1 MSKKNQYEILQHMTE
16 DHREE
21 GEAILHEAGLTEQE
35 AEIIRLNCFGQD
47 EQTLEVIAEKLF
59 YSTRHTTRLRA
70 SAITKLCRYLQV
82 DSLPGLRR
90 RGRNPHKS
98 CHVLTGASAI

>member
-1 MSKKNQYEILQHMTE
+1 MEKKNQYEILQHMTE

-47 EQTLEVIAEKLF
+47 EQTLDAIAGKLF
-59 YSTRHTTRLRA
+59 YSRRHTLRLKA
-70 SAITKLCRYLQV
+70 SAVSKLCRYLQV

-90 RGRNPHKS
+90 YGRNSHKS
-98 CHVLTGASAI
+98 CHFLNAVNVV